1 MAIFNKKRRI
11 KRARKKA
18 RSKALRDDG
27 SHLRDLYRICLA
39 NITPVIAP
47 IALISQ
53 IQRSGGS
60 LLSQLFDGHPEIYA
74 HPDELKIGYPK
85 KYIWPKI
92 DLNDGPEQ
100 WFGILFEEGVIN
112 HFKEG
117 YKKGHKSDTMYP
129 FVFLPPLQKKI
140 FMAYIASVELVTLR
154 EVFNAYMTSYFGA
167 WLNHQNNYGTKKFI
181 TGFTPRLSVQKE
193 NMQYFFEIYPDG
205 RLISIIRDPR
215 NWFPSAHRHGSKK
228 YRDVK
233 VALKQWNESALAMI
247 RNNETYKGRA
257 TFIRFEDLIS
267 KTEPVMRYLSEFL
280 RIEFDDI
287 LLKPTFNKLPMA
299 ANTSFNAEETGIVN
313 RTLFR
318 YKTLAQEQ
326 IDIIDEITGA
336 VYQQILNAAVA
347 IE

>member
-193 NMQYFFEIYPDG
+193 NMQYFFENLSRRPINFNYQGSPKLVPV
-205 RLISIIRDPR
+205 RS
-215 NWFPSAHRHGSKK
+215 SARIKK
-228 YRDVK
+228 
-233 VALKQWNESALAMI
+233 I
-247 RNNETYKGRA
+247 
-257 TFIRFEDLIS
+257 
-267 KTEPVMRYLSEFL
+267 
-280 RIEFDDI
+280 
-287 LLKPTFNKLPMA
+287 
-299 ANTSFNAEETGIVN
+299 
-313 RTLFR
+313 
-318 YKTLAQEQ
+318 
-326 IDIIDEITGA
+326 
-336 VYQQILNAAVA
+336 
-347 IE
+347 